1 MATGGGRGA
10 SRSRGTARVAFA
22 EGLRDAGRTAW
33 SKVTSVLVD
42 DLPDAVAALE
52 ATNEVDSLRQACAGQ
67 QRAERDVD
75 HDGAPPDARTA
86 CELCLRPSAAIRRGE
101 IGLDHPRAD
110 RRARSEER
118 SR

>member
-10 SRSRGTARVAFA
+10 SRSRGTARGACA

-52 ATNEVDSLRQACAGQ
+52 ATDEVDSLRQACAGQ
-67 QRAERDVD
+67 EGAERDVD
-75 HDGAPPDARTA
+75 NDGAPPDASAAR
-86 CELCLRPSAAIRRGE
+86 ELCLWPPVTIRRGE
-101 IGLDHPRAD
+101 IGLDDPR
-110 RRARSEER
+110 
-118 SR
+118 